1 MVICVKGFGSFV
13 KRPLG
18 CKGIKM
24 SEGLETA
31 VADAFATDS
40 ATVPVVT
47 LSGVDAPT
55 ATTAVSDDVKS
66 KFYTEEDLA
75 KVRSQEKEKLYPQI
89 ENLKEELNSIK
100 REREEEAARKASEAA
115 SIEAAEAA
123 KAKEKAES
131 ELEVRE
137 LLKVK
142 EAEWQEQLERE
153 RQERERAFALLEQ
166 ERTFTDLQNYRAQR
180 LEQERETIMP
190 ELVDLLAG
198 NTREEIE
205 ASIEGLKER
214 SNRILESAQ
223 QAMQTARRDMTGTRA
238 TLPPA
243 GPLENNS
250 SQRNFTAAEIAAMS
264 VQEYAQYRDKLMSPT
279 ARGVS
284 QGMLG

>member
-1 MVICVKGFGSFV
+1 
-13 KRPLG
+13 
-18 CKGIKM
+18 M

-31 VADAFATDS
+31 VAEAFATDS
-40 ATVPVVT
+40 ATVPVVS
-47 LSGVDAPT
+47 LSGADAPT
-55 ATTAVSDDVKS
+55 ATNAVSDDVKS

-89 ENLKEELNSIK
+89 ENLKEELNLLK
-100 REREEEAARKASEAA
+100 KEREEESTRKAASVAA
-115 SIEAAEAA
+115 NEAAEAA
-123 KAKEKAES
+123 KAKEQAES

-153 RQERERAFALLEQ
+153 RHERERAFALLEQ
-166 ERTFTDLQNYRAQR
+166 ERTFTDLQNYRSQR

>member
-1 MVICVKGFGSFV
+1 
-13 KRPLG
+13 
-18 CKGIKM
+18 M
-24 SEGLETA
+24 SESLEST

-89 ENLKEELNSIK
+89 ENLKEELNSLK
-100 REREEEAARKASEAA
+100 KEREEESTRKATDAA
-115 SIEAAEAA
+115 NFEAAEAA
-123 KAKEKAES
+123 KAKELAES

-142 EAEWQEQLERE
+142 EQEWQEQLDRE

-166 ERTFTDLQNYRAQR
+166 ERTFADLQNYRQER
-180 LEQERETIMP
+180 IEQEREAIMP

-205 ASIEGLKER
+205 TSIAGLKDR
-214 SNRILESAQ
+214 SQRILESAQ

-238 TLPPA
+238 TLPPS
-243 GPLENNS
+243 GPLETNTA
-250 SQRNFTAAEIAAMS
+250 QRNFTAQEIAAMS
-264 VQEYAQYRDKLMSPT
+264 VQEYAQYRDKLMSPK
-279 ARGVS
+279 ARGVT
-284 QGMLG
+284 QGMFGNP